1 MAYRER
7 LMLSWWWIVVIA
19 GLILSVAIVYFV
31 YQPPGIA
38 ASVTLALVAVA
49 AGAAAAG
56 STRVAVEPAGLR
68 VGRNLLEWRY
78 VADARALAE
87 DETRDRMGAGAD
99 VQAFLATR
107 PYIRRVVEVTLADPA
122 DPHPYWLISSRHPE
136 ELADAIRRAAH
147 R

>member
-7 LMLSWWWIVVIA
+7 LLLSWWWIVVIA
-19 GLILSVAIVYFV
+19 GVILSVAVVYFV

-38 ASVTLALVAVA
+38 GAITLALVALAV
-49 AGAAAAG
+49 GAAAAG
-56 STRVAVEPAGLR
+56 SARVAVEPDGLR
-68 VGRNLLEWRY
+68 AGRNLLEWPY
-78 VADARALAE
+78 VAEARALSA
-87 DETRDRMGAGAD
+87 DESRDRMGAGAD
-99 VQAFLATR
+99 HRAFLVVR

-122 DPHPYWLISSRHPE
+122 DPHPYWLVSSRHPE

>member
-19 GLILSVAIVYFV
+19 GVILSVAVVYFV

-68 VGRNLLEWRY
+68 VGRTLLEWPY
-78 VADARALAE
+78 VGDVRALSE
-87 DETRDRMGAGAD
+87 DETRERMGAGAD
-99 VQAFLATR
+99 PRAFLATR
-107 PYIRRVVEVTLADPA
+107 PYVRRAVELTLDDPA
-122 DPHPYWLISSRHPE
+122 DPHPYWLVSSRHPE